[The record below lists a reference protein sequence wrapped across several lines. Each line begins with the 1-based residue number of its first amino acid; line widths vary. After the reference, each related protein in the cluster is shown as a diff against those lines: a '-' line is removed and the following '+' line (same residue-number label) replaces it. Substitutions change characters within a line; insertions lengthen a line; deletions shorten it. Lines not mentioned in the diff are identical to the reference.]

1 MPATD
6 FERKPEH
13 IGYSEAAKMLGLP
26 RGTLYWLVN
35 QRRVPHVRL
44 GRRLVRFS
52 VRELQAW
59 LKAHTVPA
67 MGLTGQEPVTSQPTH
82 TA

>member
-1 MPATD
+1 MPTVD
-6 FERKPEH
+6 IEQKTEH

-52 VRELQAW
+52 VRELQSW
-59 LKAHTVPA
+59 LAEHAVPA
-67 MGLTGQEPVTSQPTH
+67 HKDASRQIKGG
-82 TA
+82 

>member
-1 MPATD
+1 MDTMPTVD
-6 FERKPEH
+6 FEQKTEH

-52 VRELQAW
+52 VRELQSW
-59 LKAHTVPA
+59 LAEHAVPA
-67 MGLTGQEPVTSQPTH
+67 RKAASR
-82 TA
+82 